1 MAQFDFYENSD
12 EDTRQLIPYLLDV
25 QADIL
30 DVLATRVV
38 VPLVKLSSDDKP
50 ARYLNPQ
57 FEIMGEAVFMST
69 AEMAGVPLR
78 ALGAR
83 SGSLKEQR
91 AVIIAAID
99 FLLTG
104 F

>member
-1 MAQFDFYENSD
+1 MAQFDFYENPD
-12 EDTRQLIPYLLDV
+12 ADTRQLIPYLLNV

-38 VPLVKLSSDDKP
+38 VPLVKLSSADRP

-57 FEIMGEAVFMST
+57 FEIRGEIVFMST
-69 AEMAGVPLR
+69 AEMAGIPLR

-83 SGSLKEQR
+83 SGSLKEER